1 MSVGAI
7 ISLVIVI
14 VLIAAAA
21 TLAGTLI
28 LRRRALRR
36 RFGAEYDRLA
46 REVGSRRAQA
56 ELAERQHRVEQLT
69 IRPLTPGQRARY
81 ASEWTVAQERF
92 VESPAHAAEAAAALV
107 TAVAADR
114 GYSADDHARL
124 LADLSVHHADRLDG
138 YRRARQTTEQVAAAA
153 TEELRQALLAY
164 RALFRELLGP
174 PDSTAGRSAIPAGA
188 NAVGATISDSAGT
201 HGTEADRATAEATG
215 KE

>member
-1 MSVGAI
+1 MSIGALI
-7 ISLVIVI
+7 ALVIVI
-14 VLIAAAA
+14 VVIVAAA
-21 TLAGTLI
+21 LAGIPI

-36 RFGAEYDRLA
+36 RFGPEYDRLA
-46 REVGSRRAQA
+46 RDVGPRRAQA
-56 ELAERQHRVEQLT
+56 ELAERQHRVEQLS
-69 IRPLTPGQRARY
+69 IHPLTPEQRARY
-81 ASEWTVAQERF
+81 ASEWTAAEERF
-92 VESPAHAAEAAAALV
+92 VDSPAHAAEAAAALV

-138 YRRARQTTEQVAAAA
+138 YRRARQTTEQAAAAA
-153 TEELRQALLAY
+153 TEELRQALLAC

-201 HGTEADRATAEATG
+201 HGTEADRATAEATR